1 MKKFLLIL
9 VLISTHGFA
18 QGVSG
23 YVFSQTTDTYT
34 PVVGTNSTATGDD
47 GIQNNIP
54 IGFPFNFGGVI
65 YSTFSLSTN
74 GWIRLG
80 ADVNGQSWVNNLS
93 EANPQKPLI
102 AAFWD
107 DHHRT
112 TGSMQYAVSGVIPN
126 RLIEI
131 GWDNINIGNG
141 GTVSP
146 NAFASF
152 KMVLHET
159 SGIIEFIYGN
169 TMNTVGGLTASIGLV
184 DATSFLSV
192 NPTSIPSTTSSTFA
206 NNTITNPQF
215 LLGQKMVFTPQPYCS
230 GLPAPGNTL
239 STSQNL
245 CDGFPFDLSVE
256 NPSNEYGLSYQ
267 WESSIDGVTYNPIAN
282 GFSSQLSTTQ
292 FGTHWYHCVV
302 SCGSSTQISTP
313 ILVTAIS
320 PSICYCVPTYTNGKT
335 DGDLISNITITGTTL
350 ANNTGTA
357 PVNPAYTHFTG
368 EPNYTATLFPGVLY
382 EINVTVGTY
391 QQQNVAVWID
401 YNDDF
406 VFTAEERV
414 GYSLTEIGSNE
425 TGTFSILL
433 DCTAPAGL
441 HRMRVR
447 DVWNTEA
454 ATIDPCANYGYGE
467 TEDYD
472 ITIEGFTGCVAPFG
486 TVVSNINT
494 ISASLS
500 WETGCGH
507 VSWDVYVGPAG
518 GGLPANPTYTNVS
531 SPFLV
536 NGLTPFTEY
545 EFYVRAN
552 CENNAQSD
560 WSTPTLFTTLPLAVP
575 NDECINATPL
585 IPGGTFEENAVISTN
600 VGATKSVGAPN
611 PTCAIFGFGGDVWF
625 SAVVPADGN
634 LTIETQADP
643 GSPLQ
648 DTGLTVFSG
657 DCAALTT
664 LGCNDDI
671 GTTSFSRL
679 SLTGLTPGSTIYA
692 RVWEYANDTYG
703 TFQVSAWNTALSST
717 AFEAKQLSYFPNPAT
732 ESVSVSYIHNIEKI
746 TLFSVLGQAIYQANF
761 DANQIQFSV
770 AQLAAGTYWMKV
782 ESNGQSQVV
791 PLIKK

>member
-9 VLISTHGFA
+9 VLISTQGFA

-93 EANPQKPLI
+93 PSNPQNPLI

-107 DHHRT
+107 DHNRT
-112 TGSMQYAVSGVIPN
+112 TGSIQYAISGVIPN
-126 RLIEI
+126 RIMEI

-184 DATSFLSV
+184 DASSFLSV
-192 NPTSIPSTTSSTFA
+192 IPTSIPASTSTTFA

-292 FGTHWYHCVV
+292 FGTHWYQCVV

-414 GYSLTEIGSNE
+414 GYTLTEIGSNE

-486 TVVSNINT
+486 TMVSNINT

-560 WSTPTLFTTLPLAVP
+560 CSTPTLFTTLPLAVP

-703 TFQVSAWNTALSST
+703 TFQVSAWNTALSSI

-761 DANQIQFSV
+761 DANQIQLSV

>member
-1 MKKFLLIL
+1 MKKIIFVL
-9 VLISTHGFA
+9 VLISAQGFA
-18 QGVSG
+18 QAVSG
-23 YVFSQTTDTYT
+23 YLFSQTTEIYT

-54 IGFPFNFGGVI
+54 FGFPFNFGGEI
-65 YSTFSLSTN
+65 YTTFSLSTN

-80 ADVNGQSWVNNLS
+80 GVVNGQSWVNNLS
-93 EANPQKPLI
+93 PTNPQNPLI
-102 AAFWD
+102 APFWD
-107 DHHRT
+107 DHNRN
-112 TGSMQYAVSGVIPN
+112 TGSIQYAASGVAPN
-126 RLIEI
+126 RMMEI

-141 GTVSP
+141 GAVSP

-159 SGIIEFIYGN
+159 SGLIEFFYSN
-169 TMNTVGGLTASIGLV
+169 TLNTAGALTASIGLL
-184 DATSFLSV
+184 DTTSFLSV
-192 NPTSIPSTTSSTFA
+192 NPALIPSTVSSATA
-206 NNTITNPQF
+206 NNAITTTEF

-245 CDGFPFDLSVE
+245 CDGLPFDLSVE
-256 NPSNEYGLSYQ
+256 NPSTEFGISYQ
-267 WESSIDGVTYNPIAN
+267 WESSVDGITYNPIAN
-282 GFSSQLSTTQ
+282 GFSAKLSTTQ
-292 FGTHWYHCVV
+292 FGTHWYQCVV
-302 SCGSSTQISTP
+302 SCGASTQISTP
-313 ILVTAIS
+313 ILVTAT
-320 PSICYCVPTYTNGKT
+320 PTVICYCVPTYTNGKT

-350 ANNTGTA
+350 ANNTGTE

-368 EPNYTATLFPGVLY
+368 QPNYTATLFPGVLY

-414 GYSLTEIGSNE
+414 GFTLTEIGSNE

-433 DCTAPAGL
+433 DCTAPAGM

-472 ITIEGFTGCVAPFG
+472 IMIEGFAGCVAPFG
-486 TVVSNINT
+486 TVVNNINT
-494 ISASLS
+494 VSALLS

-507 VSWDVYVGPAG
+507 LSWDVYVGPAG
-518 GGLPANPTYTNVS
+518 GGLPANPSYSNIL
-531 SPFLV
+531 SPYLV
-536 NGLTPFTEY
+536 TGLQPFTEY

-552 CENNAQSD
+552 CANGISD
-560 WSTPTLFTTLPLAVP
+560 WSEATLFTTLPLAVP
-575 NDECINATPL
+575 NDECTNATPL
-585 IPGGTFEENAVISTN
+585 IPGGTFEEHAVVATN

-611 PTCAIFGFGGDVWF
+611 PTCAVFGFGGDVWF
-625 SAVVPADGN
+625 STVVPADGN
-634 LTIETQADP
+634 ITIETQADP
-643 GSPLQ
+643 GSPVL

-657 DCAALTT
+657 DCAALTS
-664 LGCNDDI
+664 LGCSDDT

-679 SLTGLTPGSTIYA
+679 ALTGLTPGAIIYA

-703 TFQVSAWNTALSST
+703 TFQVSAWNTALSSNT
-717 AFEAKQLSYFPNPAT
+717 FEVNKLNYFPNPASDMLT
-732 ESVSVSYIHNIEKI
+732 VSYAYPIQKV
-746 TLFSVLGQAIYQANF
+746 TVFSVLGETIYSAQF
-761 DANQIQFSV
+761 DSNLV
-770 AQLAAGTYWMKV
+770 QLPVSNLVAGTYWIKI
-782 ESNGQSQVV
+782 ESNEYNHTV
-791 PLIKK
+791 PFLKK

>member
-1 MKKFLLIL
+1 MKKIIFVL
-9 VLISTHGFA
+9 VLISAQGFA
-18 QGVSG
+18 QAVSG
-23 YVFSQTTDTYT
+23 YLFSQTTEIYT

-54 IGFPFNFGGVI
+54 FGFPFNFGGEI
-65 YSTFSLSTN
+65 YTTFSLSTN

-80 ADVNGQSWVNNLS
+80 GVVNGQSWVNNLS
-93 EANPQKPLI
+93 PTNPQNPLI
-102 AAFWD
+102 APFWD
-107 DHHRT
+107 DHNRN
-112 TGSMQYAVSGVIPN
+112 TGSIQYAASGVAPN
-126 RLIEI
+126 RMMEI

-141 GTVSP
+141 GAVSP

-159 SGIIEFIYGN
+159 SGLIEFFYSN
-169 TMNTVGGLTASIGLV
+169 TLNTAGALTASIGLL
-184 DATSFLSV
+184 DTTSFLSV
-192 NPTSIPSTTSSTFA
+192 NPALIPSTVSSATA
-206 NNTITNPQF
+206 NNAITTTEF

-245 CDGFPFDLSVE
+245 CDGLPFDLSVE
-256 NPSNEYGLSYQ
+256 NPSTEFGISYQ
-267 WESSIDGVTYNPIAN
+267 WESSVDGITYNPIAN
-282 GFSSQLSTTQ
+282 GFSAKLSTTQ
-292 FGTHWYHCVV
+292 FGTHWYQCVV
-302 SCGSSTQISTP
+302 SCGASTQISTP
-313 ILVTAIS
+313 ILVTAT
-320 PSICYCVPTYTNGKT
+320 PTVICYCVPTYTNGKT

-350 ANNTGTA
+350 ANNTGTE

-368 EPNYTATLFPGVLY
+368 QPNYTATLFPGVLY

-414 GYSLTEIGSNE
+414 GFTLTEIGSNE

-433 DCTAPAGL
+433 DCTAPAGM

-472 ITIEGFTGCVAPFG
+472 IMIEGFAGCVAPFG
-486 TVVSNINT
+486 TVVNNINT
-494 ISASLS
+494 VSALLS

-507 VSWDVYVGPAG
+507 LSWDVYVGPAG
-518 GGLPANPTYTNVS
+518 GGLPANPSYSNIL
-531 SPFLV
+531 SPYLV
-536 NGLTPFTEY
+536 TGLQPFTEY

-552 CENNAQSD
+552 CANGISD
-560 WSTPTLFTTLPLAVP
+560 WSEATLFTTLPLAVP
-575 NDECINATPL
+575 NDECTNATPL
-585 IPGGTFEENAVISTN
+585 IPGGTFEEHAVVATN

-611 PTCAIFGFGGDVWF
+611 PTCAVFGFGGDVWF
-625 SAVVPADGN
+625 STVVPADGN
-634 LTIETQADP
+634 ITIETQADP
-643 GSPLQ
+643 GSPVL

-657 DCAALTT
+657 DCAALTS
-664 LGCNDDI
+664 LGCSDDT

-679 SLTGLTPGSTIYA
+679 ALTGLTPGAIIYA

-703 TFQVSAWNTALSST
+703 TFQVSAWNTALSSNT
-717 AFEAKQLSYFPNPAT
+717 FEVNKLHYFPNPASDMLT
-732 ESVSVSYIHNIEKI
+732 VSYAYPIQKV
-746 TLFSVLGQAIYQANF
+746 TVFSVLGETIYSAQF
-761 DANQIQFSV
+761 DSNLV
-770 AQLAAGTYWMKV
+770 QLPVSNLVAGTYWIKI
-782 ESNGQSQVV
+782 ESNEYNHTV
-791 PLIKK
+791 PFLKK

>member
-1 MKKFLLIL
+1 MKKFLLIF
-9 VLISTHGFA
+9 VLISTQGFA

-23 YVFSQTTDTYT
+23 YVFSQTTDTYI

-80 ADVNGQSWVNNLS
+80 ANVNGQSWVNNLS
-93 EANPQKPLI
+93 PSNPQNPLI

-126 RLIEI
+126 RIMEI

-146 NAFASF
+146 TAFASF

-169 TMNTVGGLTASIGLV
+169 SMNSVGGLTASIGLV

-192 NPTSIPSTTSSTFA
+192 IPTSIPASTSTAFA
-206 NNTITNPQF
+206 NNTITTTQF

-230 GLPAPGNTL
+230 GFPAPGITL

-245 CDGFPFDLSVE
+245 CDGFPFDLSIE

-267 WESSIDGVTYNPIAN
+267 WESSTDGVTYNPIAN

-292 FGTHWYHCVV
+292 FGTHWYQCVV

-313 ILVTAIS
+313 ILVSAIS

-350 ANNTGTA
+350 SNNTGTA

-414 GYSLTEIGSNE
+414 GYTLTEIGSNE

-600 VGATKSVGAPN
+600 VGATKSVGVPN

-625 SAVVPADGN
+625 STIVPADGN
-634 LTIETQADP
+634 ITIETQADP
-643 GSPLQ
+643 ESPLQ

-679 SLTGLTPGSTIYA
+679 SLSGLTPGSTIYA

-717 AFEAKQLSYFPNPAT
+717 TFEAKHLSYFPNPAT

-746 TLFSVLGQAIYQANF
+746 TVFSVLGQAIYQGNF